1 MAATLELKYFN
12 TFWLKKI
19 KSITNIESVT
29 PIVATN
35 TAVETTV
42 INIADTPEKVKV
54 GAGQIVTNLTN
65 TTNFATGVVTVV
77 GRDNLIVTVST
88 PALSTTTDDQVAS
101 ASTTLTLNVANVD
114 VIVGMA
120 VSGTGV
126 AAGTYIT
133 ADPTPGTIYTLNQA
147 ATIGASD
154 TYTYVSSINITTSD
168 NLTFTGKATEAGI
181 PKEFPA
187 DNATDWYEEES
198 RIRGGYNNTT
208 VDFGV
213 KAYLVAD
220 SNQQQNRIA
229 ALIYSGVFNS
239 RTGVNNTNQFSVG
252 TDITKSTDPANGSI
266 QRLYAEDTNLII
278 FQEDK
283 VSRALIDKDAIYS
296 AEGNAA
302 VTSTNLVIGQIV
314 PYAGEYGIST
324 NPESFAVYGYR
335 KYFTDKNRGVVLRL
349 SKDGITEI
357 SSYGM
362 HDFFRDELSSL
373 NVDKIIG
380 SWNNHTKDYNIS
392 IQHERTSGE
401 VGDNGAVIALVGTN
415 VTVTLNGWVGL
426 IEPGDNIY
434 QYTTIGQIIGGFY
447 GKVVSVVTP
456 GSPGVPSVFIC
467 DITTEIPAFQQII
480 FAREPY
486 KTVTFDE
493 GVLGWT
499 TFLDFKPSQAFS
511 LNNLYYSFSNGELYQ
526 HYLGNYGQFYG
537 FTYDSNVTIV
547 LNSHP
552 SVVKVF
558 KTVNYEGAVGWQL
571 ESMSGSSGDVTLPI
585 GVYVNQTTLT
595 GLESALFSNNF
606 KKKENKFFANLINN
620 SPSTTGE
627 VLWGNSMTGIKG
639 FFTTVKMKLA
649 NVDYP
654 ITKKELFSVSSTVV
668 ESSY

>member
-1 MAATLELKYFN
+1 M
-12 TFWLKKI
+12 
-19 KSITNIESVT
+19 
-29 PIVATN
+29 
-35 TAVETTV
+35 
-42 INIADTPEKVKV
+42 
-54 GAGQIVTNLTN
+54 
-65 TTNFATGVVTVV
+65 
-77 GRDNLIVTVST
+77 
-88 PALSTTTDDQVAS
+88 
-101 ASTTLTLNVANVD
+101 
-114 VIVGMA
+114 
-120 VSGTGV
+120 
-126 AAGTYIT
+126 
-133 ADPTPGTIYTLNQA
+133 
-147 ATIGASD
+147 
-154 TYTYVSSINITTSD
+154 
-168 NLTFTGKATEAGI
+168 
-181 PKEFPA
+181 
-187 DNATDWYEEES
+187 
-198 RIRGGYNNTT
+198 
-208 VDFGV
+208 
-213 KAYLVAD
+213 
-220 SNQQQNRIA
+220 
-229 ALIYSGVFNS
+229 
-239 RTGVNNTNQFSVG
+239 
-252 TDITKSTDPANGSI
+252 
-266 QRLYAEDTNLII
+266 
-278 FQEDK
+278 
-283 VSRALIDKDAIYS
+283 IDKDAIYS

-392 IQHERTSGE
+392 IQTS
-401 VGDNGAVIALVGTN
+401 
-415 VTVTLNGWVGL
+415 
-426 IEPGDNIY
+426 
-434 QYTTIGQIIGGFY
+434 TT
-447 GKVVSVVTP
+447 
-456 GSPGVPSVFIC
+456 
-467 DITTEIPAFQQII
+467 
-480 FAREPY
+480 Y
-486 KTVTFDE
+486 KTLTFDE

-511 LNNLYYSFSNGELYQ
+511 LNNLYYTFNTGKLYQ

-537 FTYDSNVTIV
+537 VTYDSNVTIV

-558 KTVNYEGAVGWQL
+558 KTINYEGALGWQL
-571 ESMSGSSGDVTLPI
+571 ESMSASSGDVTLPI

-654 ITKKELFSVSSTVV
+654 TTKKELFSVSSTAV

>member
-19 KSITNIESVT
+19 KSITDVETVT

-42 INIADTPEKVKV
+42 INITDTVEKVKV

-154 TYTYVSSINITTSD
+154 TYTYVSSINIANLD
-168 NLTFTGKATEAGI
+168 NLTFTGKATETGI

-349 SKDGITEI
+349 SQDGITEI

-373 NVDKIIG
+373 NVDKIVG

-392 IQHERTSGE
+392 IQTS
-401 VGDNGAVIALVGTN
+401 
-415 VTVTLNGWVGL
+415 
-426 IEPGDNIY
+426 
-434 QYTTIGQIIGGFY
+434 TT
-447 GKVVSVVTP
+447 
-456 GSPGVPSVFIC
+456 
-467 DITTEIPAFQQII
+467 
-480 FAREPY
+480 Y
-486 KTVTFDE
+486 KTLTFDE

-511 LNNLYYSFSNGELYQ
+511 LNNLYYTFNTGKLYQ

-537 FTYDSNVTIV
+537 ITYDSNVTIV

-558 KTVNYEGAVGWQL
+558 KTINYEGALGWQL
-571 ESMSGSSGDVTLPI
+571 ESMSASSGDVTLPI

-620 SPSTTGE
+620 SSSTTGE
-627 VLWGNSMTGIKG
+627 VIWGNSMTGIKG

-654 ITKKELFSVSSTVV
+654 ITKKELFSVSSDVV

>member
-19 KSITNIESVT
+19 KSITDVETVT

-42 INIADTPEKVKV
+42 INITDTVEKVKV

-154 TYTYVSSINITTSD
+154 TYTYVSSINITASD

-392 IQHERTSGE
+392 IQTS
-401 VGDNGAVIALVGTN
+401 
-415 VTVTLNGWVGL
+415 
-426 IEPGDNIY
+426 
-434 QYTTIGQIIGGFY
+434 TT
-447 GKVVSVVTP
+447 
-456 GSPGVPSVFIC
+456 
-467 DITTEIPAFQQII
+467 
-480 FAREPY
+480 Y
-486 KTVTFDE
+486 KTLTFDE

-511 LNNLYYSFSNGELYQ
+511 LNNLYYTFNTGKLYQ

-537 FTYDSNVTIV
+537 VTYDSNVTIV

-558 KTVNYEGAVGWQL
+558 KTINYEGALGWQL
-571 ESMSGSSGDVTLPI
+571 ESMSASSGDVTLPI

-627 VLWGNSMTGIKG
+627 VIWGNSMTGIKG

-654 ITKKELFSVSSTVV
+654 TTKKELFSVSSTAV

>member
-1 MAATLELKYFN
+1 MAATLEIKYFN

-19 KSITNIESVT
+19 KSITDVETVT

-35 TAVETTV
+35 TAVETTI

-54 GAGQIVTNLTN
+54 GAGQIVTNLTFP
-65 TTNFATGVVTVV
+65 TSFASGVVTVV
-77 GRDNLIVTVST
+77 GRDNLVVTVST
-88 PALSTTTDDQVAS
+88 PALSTTTAAQVAS
-101 ASTTLTLNVANVD
+101 GASTLTLTAPNVE

-126 AAGTYIT
+126 AAGTYII
-133 ADPTPGTIYTLNQA
+133 ADPTPGSIYTLNQA
-147 ATIGASD
+147 ATIGATD
-154 TYTYVSSINITTSD
+154 TYTYVSSINITISD

-187 DNATDWYEEES
+187 DNATDWYEEEA

-229 ALIYSGVFNS
+229 ALIHSGLFNS
-239 RTGVNNTNQFSVG
+239 RTGTNNTNQFSVG
-252 TDITKSTDPANGSI
+252 TNITRSVDPANGSI

-296 AEGNAA
+296 AEGSALT
-302 VTSTNLVIGQIV
+302 TSGAQIIGQIIA
-314 PYAGEYGIST
+314 YAGEYGIST
-324 NPESFAVYGYR
+324 DPESFAVYGNR
-335 KYFTDKNRGVVLRL
+335 KYFTDRKRGVVLRL
-349 SKDGITEI
+349 SSGAGGGNGITEV

-362 HDFFRDELSSL
+362 HDFFRDELA
-373 NVDKIIG
+373 DATKIVG

-392 IQHERTSGE
+392 IQGAN
-401 VGDNGAVIALVGTN
+401 VGPIPDTDPIEYTGYQ
-415 VTVTLNGWVGL
+415 TL
-426 IEPGDNIY
+426 
-434 QYTTIGQIIGGFY
+434 
-447 GKVVSVVTP
+447 
-456 GSPGVPSVFIC
+456 
-467 DITTEIPAFQQII
+467 
-480 FAREPY
+480 
-486 KTVTFDE
+486 TFDE

-511 LNNLYYSFSNGELYQ
+511 LNNLYYTFNTGKLYQ

-537 FTYDSNVTIV
+537 VTYDSNVTIV
-547 LNSHP
+547 LNSQP

-558 KTVNYEGAVGWQL
+558 KTINYEGALGWQL
-571 ESMSGSSGDVTLPI
+571 ESMSGSSGDITLPI

-606 KKKENKFFANLINN
+606 KRKENKYFANLINN
-620 SPSTTGE
+620 SPATEGE
-627 VLWGNSMTGIKG
+627 IVWGASSSGIKG
-639 FFTTVKMKLA
+639 FWSTVKMKLS
-649 NVDYP
+649 NVTYP
-654 ITKKELFSVSSTVV
+654 TTKKELFSVSSDVV

>member
-19 KSITNIESVT
+19 KSITDVETVT

-42 INIADTPEKVKV
+42 INITDTVEKVKV

-65 TTNFATGVVTVV
+65 TTNFSTGVVTVV

-101 ASTTLTLNVANVD
+101 ALTTLTLNVANVD

-126 AAGTYIT
+126 AAGTYII

-154 TYTYVSSINITTSD
+154 TYTYVSSINIANLD
-168 NLTFTGKATEAGI
+168 NLTFTGKAAEAGI

-252 TDITKSTDPANGSI
+252 TDITKSADPANGSI

-314 PYAGEYGIST
+314 SYAGEYGIST

-349 SKDGITEI
+349 SRDGITEI

-373 NVDKIIG
+373 SVDKIVG

-392 IQHERTSGE
+392 IQTS
-401 VGDNGAVIALVGTN
+401 
-415 VTVTLNGWVGL
+415 
-426 IEPGDNIY
+426 
-434 QYTTIGQIIGGFY
+434 TT
-447 GKVVSVVTP
+447 
-456 GSPGVPSVFIC
+456 
-467 DITTEIPAFQQII
+467 
-480 FAREPY
+480 Y
-486 KTVTFDE
+486 KTLTFDE

-511 LNNLYYSFSNGELYQ
+511 LNNLYYTFNTGKLYQ

-537 FTYDSNVTIV
+537 VTYDSNVTIV

-558 KTVNYEGAVGWQL
+558 KTINYEGALGWQL
-571 ESMSGSSGDVTLPI
+571 ESMSASSGDVTLPI

-627 VLWGNSMTGIKG
+627 VIWGNSMTGIKG

-654 ITKKELFSVSSTVV
+654 ITKKELFSVSSDIV